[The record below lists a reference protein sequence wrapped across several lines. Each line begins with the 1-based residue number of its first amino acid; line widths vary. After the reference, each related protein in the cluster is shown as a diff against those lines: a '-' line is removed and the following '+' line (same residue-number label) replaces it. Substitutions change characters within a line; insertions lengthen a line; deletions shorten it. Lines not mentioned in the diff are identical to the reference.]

1 MILGKLIGFFLN
13 RAAHVKRKQSKMGN
27 HEGCPYRNQSNVGAG
42 PPMESGFK
50 ATCAC
55 PKPCE
60 GGFPCL
66 CFPKTRFLALRGK
79 WLVCQTPPFLSR
91 WQLGL
96 SYQSF
101 RRQSIKKANGS
112 IHSPHVSG
120 QGNPSS
126 IFIIT
131 DGNEGLHAELKAQL
145 QWSVTGTPSSN
156 PFSCI
161 STHSS
166 MKVLFHSSVSG

>member
-101 RRQSIKKANGS
+101 RRQSIKKGEW
-112 IHSPHVSG
+112 I
-120 QGNPSS
+120 
-126 IFIIT
+126 
-131 DGNEGLHAELKAQL
+131 E
-145 QWSVTGTPSSN
+145 
-156 PFSCI
+156 PFASCI
-161 STHSS
+161 GVRKT
-166 MKVLFHSSVSG
+166 LRYLYNRRW